1 MSRFGGVLFLAWLA
15 AAQSPT
21 EPLNYIVTRI
31 ATNAGAFGINNFGQ
45 VVGGSSS
52 HSAFLW
58 TPISA
63 NLTVG
68 SLIVLEGLPVAG
80 AGGSGAYAINGR
92 GQVAG
97 RIDATPFAQPFL
109 WSPDT
114 PNGTSGT
121 MVGFAGS
128 SAVTAQFSIGG
139 INAYGQI
146 FGGAGLGYLWTPLV
160 PNGTA
165 GTLVTDTRFNFA
177 AGINDSGEIL
187 IEPAIRFTPSA
198 PNSTVGTFEQL
209 SGFPPGASLEVTAI
223 NNTATVLGQTCP
235 SPGTLGCYDFL
246 WTPASPDATQGS
258 VTAIP
263 GSIPMTSF
271 ALNAKGQVVGLQSS
285 AGGPMPFLYTG
296 GTVYDLSALSSE
308 LKNGGPVAINDLGQI
323 VIDAADESVYLL
335 TPGTLPASPAPN
347 EVPVTLA
354 SNVPGS
360 GFTVSGSGCHA
371 GDYTTPQT
379 LGWVPGS
386 LCRVAFLSPQSSEVG
401 TRYEFDAWQDGAG
414 SNPRNITT
422 PAQASTYTA
431 NFTTHYL
438 VTARPNVP
446 GFGAVSGGGWYTTG
460 DRTTLSAT
468 PASGFRLV
476 DWTGASSPFTGVDT
490 IALTVSSPLLVL
502 ANFAPPTAAPPESY
516 VVTRIA
522 SNVTAPSIFD
532 EYSGGRP
539 INDFGQVTASHS
551 GSNPVVL
558 LWTPSEANAIAGS
571 AIDLAPAGAYGA
583 LGINDRGQ
591 VVGVMREPVYNG
603 LQAFLWTPAAPNGTT
618 GAIVPF
624 LGSVGTYEGS
634 DAVAINGPGQII
646 GHTALAGGLPRGP
659 YLWTPS
665 TPNGTTGAI
674 DPGYLLGGTGEIIE
688 GIAGINDFGQLIA
701 TFPAGLVTTET
712 FTPINGIG
720 TPLAI
725 NNNGAI
731 LGSGCLPAPGTCKPA
746 GWLWTPSSAHGST
759 GTVTQIPVPS
769 GFDSLEGTAIN
780 DDGEVV
786 GILTLADGTS
796 TPFLYGRGVVY
807 DLSAVSSELSGGIP
821 AGINDCGQI
830 VVNTGNG
837 GVVVDTFTQ
846 RPAIVQDGTVYL
858 LTPTDPGH
866 RKLRCGRA
874 EVSHRFRE

>member
-1 MSRFGGVLFLAWLA
+1 MSRFAGVLFLSWLA

-21 EPLNYIVTRI
+21 APLNYIVTRI

-58 TPISA
+58 TPIAA
-63 NLTVG
+63 NSTVG
-68 SLIVLEGLPVAG
+68 SLIVLDGLPVAG
-80 AGGSGAYAINGR
+80 ADGSGAYAINGR

-97 RIDATPFAQPFL
+97 RIDSTPFAQPFL

-128 SAVTAQFSIGG
+128 SAVTAHFSVGG

-146 FGGAGLGYLWTPLV
+146 FGGAGLGYLWTPLA

-187 IEPAIRFTPSA
+187 IDPAIRFTPSA
-198 PNSTVGTFEQL
+198 PNSAVGTFEQL
-209 SGFPPGASLEVTAI
+209 SGFPPGVSLEVTAI
-223 NNTATVLGQTCP
+223 NNVGTVLGWTCP
-235 SPGTLGCYDFL
+235 TPGFVTCYAFL
-246 WTPASPDATQGS
+246 WTPASSAATEGS

-263 GSIPMTSF
+263 GSLPMTSS
-271 ALNAKGQVVGLQSS
+271 ALNAKGQVVGVQSS

-296 GTVYDLSALSSE
+296 GTVYDLSALSGE

-323 VIDAADESVYLL
+323 VIDAADQSVYLL
-335 TPGTLPASPAPN
+335 TPGTLPASPAAN

-354 SNVPGS
+354 SNAPGS

-371 GDYTTPQT
+371 GDYRTPQT
-379 LGWVPGS
+379 LGWIPGS
-386 LCRVAFLSPQSSEVG
+386 LCSVTFLSPQSSEVG

-414 SNPRNITT
+414 SNPRNITA

-431 NFTTHYL
+431 NFTTQYL
-438 VTARPNVP
+438 VTARPDVP
-446 GFGAVSGGGWYTTG
+446 GFGAVSGGGWYTAG
-460 DRTTLSAT
+460 DRATLSAA
-468 PASGFRLV
+468 PASGFRLI
-476 DWTGASSPFTGVDT
+476 DWTGASSPFTGVAT
-490 IALTVSSPLLVL
+490 IALTVSSPLLIL
-502 ANFAPPTAAPPESY
+502 ANFVPPTAAPPVSY
-516 VVTRIA
+516 AVTRIA
-522 SNVTAPSIFD
+522 SNVSAPSIFD
-532 EYSGGRP
+532 EYSVGRP

-558 LWTPSEANAIAGS
+558 LWTPSEANAIDGS

-591 VVGVMREPVYNG
+591 VVGVMTGSPY

-618 GAIVPF
+618 GAILPF

-634 DAVAINGPGQII
+634 DATAINGPGQII
-646 GHTALAGGLPRGP
+646 GHTALDGGLPRGP

-665 TPNGTTGAI
+665 TPNGTTGVI
-674 DPGYLLGGTGEIIE
+674 DPGYLLGGTGEIE

-701 TFPAGLVTTET
+701 TFPAGLIAAGT
-712 FTPINGIG
+712 FTPIPEIG

-759 GTVTQIPVPS
+759 GAVTQIPMPS
-769 GFDSLEGTAIN
+769 GFDSLEGTAMN
-780 DDGEVV
+780 DNGEVV
-786 GILTLADGTS
+786 GILTLADGRL

-807 DLSAVSSELSGGIP
+807 DLSAVSGELSGGIP

-830 VVNTGNG
+830 VINTGYG
-837 GVVVDTFTQ
+837 GLVADILTG
-846 RPAIVQDGTVYL
+846 RPTIGHDGTVYL
-858 LTPTDPGH
+858 LTPADSGR
-866 RKLRCGRA
+866 RKLRCGRGG
-874 EVSHRFRE
+874 VGHGSKR